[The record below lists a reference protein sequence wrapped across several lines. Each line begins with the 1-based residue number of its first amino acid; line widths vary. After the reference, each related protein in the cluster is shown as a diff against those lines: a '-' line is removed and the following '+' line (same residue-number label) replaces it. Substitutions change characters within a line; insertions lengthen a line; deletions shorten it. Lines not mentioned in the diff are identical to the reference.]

1 MSERETRRFVVECP
15 TCGTR
20 EELADPNE
28 AVELYRRHESVT
40 GHAVEW
46 ERADLDVDV
55 EMPEGDVEAAV
66 RALGDRYEAGVPVGV
81 VTAAMSEH
89 GVGIDETLDELYE
102 LRMDGRLYE
111 PKDDHLLHT

>member
-1 MSERETRRFVVECP
+1 MSERQTRRFAVTCP

-20 EELADPNE
+20 EELDDPNE
-28 AVELYRRHESVT
+28 AVEMYRRHRSVT
-40 GHAVEW
+40 GHAIEW

-55 EMPEGDVEAAV
+55 PSGGVEATL
-66 RALGDRYEAGVPVGV
+66 RALGDRYDEGVPVGV
-81 VTAAMSEH
+81 LTAAMSER

-102 LRMDGRLYE
+102 LRMAGQLYE